1 MSRIEDYALLGDLQT
16 AALVS
21 TTGSI
26 DWLCLPKFDSPA
38 CFAAL
43 LDTPDA
49 GHWRIAPAGAEV
61 CTTRRY
67 VEDTLVLETE
77 WRSHSGTVRVIDFM
91 PPRGHAPDVVR
102 IVEGV
107 HGSVAMHRELRLRFD
122 YGRVMPWVRH
132 HGDRMEAIAGPDRV
146 RLRTPVPTQGH
157 ELSTVSDFTVRA
169 GDRIP
174 FVLTW
179 NPSHEPPPKAVDAED
194 ALRDTLT
201 FWSEWSASGT
211 PVTGPYREAIKR
223 SLLTLKALTYQPTGG
238 IVAAATTSL
247 PEQIGGPR
255 NWDYRYC
262 WLRDSTYTL
271 QALISAGYLNEAKAW
286 REWLL
291 RAVAGD
297 PADLQIMYALDGTR
311 RLPEAELPWLAG
323 YENSKP
329 VRTGNAA
336 SDQLQ
341 LDVWGETLDGLALA
355 RNSGLAATDDAWDL
369 QLALMEH
376 LEGNWDQPDN
386 GLWEMRG
393 ARRHFTHSKVM
404 AWVAAD
410 RMATAVRTHR
420 ELHGPADRWE
430 ALRDTIHADVL
441 AHGYDADRNTFTQSY
456 DAPGLDASLL
466 MIPRVGFLAPDRS
479 PSPGHHR
486 RDPERAHRGRLR
498 QALRHHQLRR
508 RTHRRRRAVP
518 GLLVLARRRPA
529 PGRPAAPKPPSCSN
543 GSCSSATTSGCSA
556 KNGTPTPAANSA
568 TPPKRS
574 ATSPSSPAPCNC
586 TPAKATTATNP
597 SPGQAR
603 QRHLSGPDRLAQTV
617 AVGPTVPVFAVASL
631 ARTCIRGACGSCG
644 CGMASRAKSEI
655 TPRRKTRQWVE
666 PPN

>member
-21 TTGSI
+21 TSGSI

-43 LDTPDA
+43 LDTADA
-49 GHWRIAPAGAEV
+49 GHWTLAPADGGV

-67 VEDTLVLETE
+67 LEHTLVLETE
-77 WRSHSGTVRVIDFM
+77 WRSHTGTVRVIDFM

-107 HGSVAMHRELRLRFD
+107 HGAVAMRSLLRLRFD
-122 YGRVMPWVRH
+122 YGRVVPWVRH
-132 HGDRMEAIAGPDRV
+132 HADRVEAVAGPDRV
-146 RLRTPVPTQGH
+146 RLRTPAPTVGH
-157 ELSTVSDFTVRA
+157 DLSTVSEFTVRA
-169 GDRIP
+169 GDRVP

-179 NPSHEPPPKAVDAED
+179 NPSHEPPPKPVDAEA
-194 ALRDTLT
+194 ALRDTMS
-201 FWSEWSASGT
+201 FWTDWTRRGT
-211 PVTGPYREAIKR
+211 PIRGPYRHAIAR
-223 SLLTLKALTYQPTGG
+223 SLLTLKALTYHPTGG

-271 QALISAGYLNEAKAW
+271 QALISAGYLDEAKAW

-297 PADLQIMYALDGTR
+297 PAELQIMYALDGTR

-323 YENSKP
+323 YEGSTP

-355 RNSGLAATDDAWDL
+355 RNAGVSSHDDAWDL
-369 QLALMEH
+369 QVALMNH
-376 LEGNWDQPDN
+376 LEGAWDSPDN
-386 GLWEMRG
+386 GLWEVRG

-410 RMATAVRTHR
+410 RMARAVRDHSD
-420 ELHGPADRWE
+420 LHGPADRWE
-430 ALRDTIHADVL
+430 ELRETIHADVL

-456 DAPGLDASLL
+456 DNPALDASLL
-466 MIPRVGFLAPDRS
+466 MIPRVGFLPPTDPRVLGTITAIQQNLTEDGLVKRYQTSEADDGLSGSEGLFLACSFWLVDALLLAGDRQQATELF
-479 PSPGHHR
+479 
-486 RDPERAHRGRLR
+486 ERLL
-498 QALRHHQLRR
+498 ALRND
-508 RTHRRRRAVP
+508 V
-518 GLLVLARRRPA
+518 GLLSEEWDPKA
-529 PGRPAAPKPPSCSN
+529 GRQLGNTPQAFSHFPLVT
-543 GSCSSATTSGCSA
+543 SALQLHAGKAHHSH
-556 KNGTPTPAANSA
+556 TPIVQP
-568 TPPKRS
+568 
-574 ATSPSSPAPCNC
+574 
-586 TPAKATTATNP
+586 
-597 SPGQAR
+597 
-603 QRHLSGPDRLAQTV
+603 
-617 AVGPTVPVFAVASL
+617 
-631 ARTCIRGACGSCG
+631 
-644 CGMASRAKSEI
+644 
-655 TPRRKTRQWVE
+655 E
-666 PPN
+666 P